1 MKGLLPKQLKVQF
14 ALIIQF
20 ENVWI
25 SRQLGVWKKKYNFWL
40 SRNPS
45 DSLFC
50 SSITHL
56 FNQLVCAC
64 VCVQTVANLQQ
75 RGICF
80 PDVVTAAQEVGFF
93 LPFVFRFVSPRKF
106 VGLAEEIK
114 KVNRSANSVNL
125 SKPQR
130 DVEQLTW
137 EKMKL
142 TDCTVAKW
150 SN

>member
-1 MKGLLPKQLKVQF
+1 M
-14 ALIIQF
+14 
-20 ENVWI
+20 
-25 SRQLGVWKKKYNFWL
+25 
-40 SRNPS
+40 
-45 DSLFC
+45 
-50 SSITHL
+50 
-56 FNQLVCAC
+56 CA
-64 VCVQTVANLQQ
+64 CVQTVANLQQ

-130 DVEQLTW
+130 DVEQLT
-137 EKMKL
+137 
-142 TDCTVAKW
+142 
-150 SN
+150 